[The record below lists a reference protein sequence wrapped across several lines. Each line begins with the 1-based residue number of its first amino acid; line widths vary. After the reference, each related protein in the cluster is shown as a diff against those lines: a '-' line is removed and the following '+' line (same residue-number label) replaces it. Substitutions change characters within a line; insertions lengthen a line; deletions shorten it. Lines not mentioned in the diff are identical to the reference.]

1 MTRIVQYPHTG
12 PADVLEVVEVLTPS
26 PGAGEVLVEV
36 KAVGL
41 NPIEWKQ
48 RSGVRPAPGESPHR
62 LGSDAAGVVSAV
74 GEGVE
79 GFAVGD
85 RVVIDRAGG
94 TYATDVV
101 VAADSL
107 TTLPA
112 SLSFEQ
118 GAALGIPVATA
129 YQSLRSLGV
138 EAGSTLLIHGGSGG
152 VGQAAIQ
159 LAREW
164 GATVLATASER
175 NQDRLRE
182 LGAVPLVY
190 GEGLVERVREA
201 APQGVDRILDA
212 AGTDEALAASL
223 ELADDPLLQ
232 VATIVQG
239 PRAAELGI
247 QAYSGGSPVPLTDEQ
262 LAWRADAVRVVLDLV
277 AQGRFDVEIAS
288 RYPLDRVADAHRESE
303 AGHVR
308 GKIVLLP

>member
-12 PADVLEVVEVLTPS
+12 PADVLEVIDVPTPS
-26 PGAGEVLVEV
+26 PGTGEVLVEV
-36 KAVGL
+36 KAVGV

-48 RSGVRPAPGESPHR
+48 RSGVRPAPGDAPHR

-74 GEGVE
+74 GDGVD

-94 TYATDVV
+94 TYASDVV
-101 VAADSL
+101 VSADSL

-138 EAGSTLLIHGGSGG
+138 ESHSTLLIHGGSGG

-164 GATVLATASER
+164 GATVLATASEA

-190 GEGLVERVREA
+190 GDGLLERVRAA

-212 AGTDEALAASL
+212 AGTDEALAVSV

-247 QAYSGGSPVPLTDEQ
+247 QAYSGGSPVPLTEQQ
-262 LAWRADAVRVVLDLV
+262 LAWRAEAVRVVLDLI
-277 AQGRFDVEIAS
+277 AAGRFDVEIAS
-288 RYPLDRVADAHRESE
+288 RYPLADVADAHRESE